1 MNISSPI
8 WRHQI
13 EIWKSGFPFQGHTPN
28 VREPSDDNFRRNRVT
43 IPNENV
49 GSRPPLSVEPIFTN
63 QRYRA
68 SIFVRRHQTQ
78 NSFQYLIWENWTDP
92 IQLVGV
98 TRPFL
103 PLQTHSF
110 LQKPTTN
117 RLISKPHMEKQG
129 KPPRKKNRI
138 RKCTC
143 LETVGTVVKW
153 EKKKKEKLEKPKNFP
168 ETKKQGYWNQ
178 NEE

>member
-1 MNISSPI
+1 
-8 WRHQI
+8 
-13 EIWKSGFPFQGHTPN
+13 
-28 VREPSDDNFRRNRVT
+28 
-43 IPNENV
+43 
-49 GSRPPLSVEPIFTN
+49 
-63 QRYRA
+63 
-68 SIFVRRHQTQ
+68 
-78 NSFQYLIWENWTDP
+78 
-92 IQLVGV
+92 
-98 TRPFL
+98 
-103 PLQTHSF
+103 
-110 LQKPTTN
+110 
-117 RLISKPHMEKQG
+117 MEKQG